1 VEERLLY
8 RRQVVE
14 ITLHRGERRLALGIA
29 ESRYYHRGENADD
42 DDYGKHLDEGE
53 PRADVLAVASH
64 GGTLR
69 RVPVAGTTSLR
80 MSLLSRYV
88 AVPKGTNAR
97 LVFRCPPVWSDTGI
111 QHERDRVRSC
121 ALNWRVEISPYSG
134 EALERPVDELPRFRV
149 RDLQLL
155 RESVRPLAVDR
166 REVDGLRARTH
177 LRRDGTDVDV
187 EDQRGC
193 LPVDVAARLECLHEC
208 IVAGQVRQQ
217 SQFDLGVVRGQQ
229 QRVGTRD
236 EQSPNVTAE
245 R

>member
-88 AVPKGTNAR
+88 AVPKGTNAG
-97 LVFRCPPVWSDTGI
+97 LVFRCQPVWSDTDI
-111 QHERDRVRSC
+111 HDERDGESGC
-121 ALNWRVEISPYSG
+121 ALHFASDQMRQ
-134 EALERPVDELPRFRV
+134 RFR
-149 RDLQLL
+149 
-155 RESVRPLAVDR
+155 LALWRFEHELVVHL
-166 REVDGLRARTH
+166 EKHVGLETF
-177 LRRDGTDVDV
+177 
-187 EDQRGC
+187 
-193 LPVDVAARLECLHEC
+193 
-208 IVAGQVRQQ
+208 I
-217 SQFDLGVVRGQQ
+217 
-229 QRVGTRD
+229 
-236 EQSPNVTAE
+236 
-245 R
+245 